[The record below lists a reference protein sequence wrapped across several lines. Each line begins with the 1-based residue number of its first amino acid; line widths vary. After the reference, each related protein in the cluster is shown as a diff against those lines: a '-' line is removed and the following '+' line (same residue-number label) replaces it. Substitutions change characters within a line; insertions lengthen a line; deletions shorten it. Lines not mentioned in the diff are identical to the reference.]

1 MQKRVLSKY
10 DGKKYGWFFQMKE
23 LLLMVILAVLVFRF
37 VIGVSRVVGSSMY
50 PELEE
55 GDIVLYTRLGSDY
68 AYGDIVFVKMPSGE
82 QFVKRVVAL
91 GGDTVDIRDG
101 RLYVNDKEEAAGYVN
116 GETAAAEGITYPYT
130 VEEGRIFVLGDNR
143 AVSADSRSFGAVSK
157 RQVKGK
163 LVWY

>member
-101 RLYVNDKEEAAGYVN
+101 RLYVNDKEEADTSMVKRQPQRELRIRIPWKKAGYLFLAT
-116 GETAAAEGITYPYT
+116 TALFPPIPEA
-130 VEEGRIFVLGDNR
+130 LGQ
-143 AVSADSRSFGAVSK
+143 SAKDR
-157 RQVKGK
+157 
-163 LVWY
+163 